1 MIMKNS
7 VFLFSV
13 SDFVK
18 LNPVQLIVF
27 FWCEWGLIFMSVL
40 DQCALNKQKQT
51 NKQKQNSFLKNLQ
64 VSAF

>member
-1 MIMKNS
+1 
-7 VFLFSV
+7 
-13 SDFVK
+13 
-18 LNPVQLIVF
+18 
-27 FWCEWGLIFMSVL
+27 MSVL